1 MWVVSQMPSWSARI
15 ITDTVTPKLAAFL
28 GRLEHEVE
36 TELDPVG
43 ADMKDIARSLVRVR
57 TGYLQSTI
65 YYTTNGMVLEFGA
78 TADYASYNEFG
89 TWKMSPQPF
98 IRPALDASSQKILD
112 AILVGAMN
120 ALAV

>member
-1 MWVVSQMPSWSARI
+1 MSGWSATI
-15 ITDTVTPKLAAFL
+15 IADTVTLKLAAFK
-28 GRLEHEVE
+28 GRIEHEVE

-43 ADMKDIARSLVRVR
+43 ADMEDHARSLVRVR
-57 TGYLQSTI
+57 TGFLRSTI
-65 YYTTNGMVLEFGA
+65 YHKATGLVLDFGA

-89 TWKMSPQPF
+89 TRTMSPQPF

-120 ALAV
+120 ALDV

>member
-1 MWVVSQMPSWSARI
+1 MSSWSVQVIA
-15 ITDTVTPKLAAFL
+15 DTVTPKLAAFK
-28 GRLEHEVE
+28 GRIEHEVE

-65 YYTTNGMVLEFGA
+65 YYTANGMGLEFGA

-89 TWKMSPQPF
+89 TWRMSPQPF
-98 IRPALDASSQKILD
+98 IRPALDQSSQKILD
-112 AILVGAMN
+112 AIRLAAMN
-120 ALAV
+120 ALAI